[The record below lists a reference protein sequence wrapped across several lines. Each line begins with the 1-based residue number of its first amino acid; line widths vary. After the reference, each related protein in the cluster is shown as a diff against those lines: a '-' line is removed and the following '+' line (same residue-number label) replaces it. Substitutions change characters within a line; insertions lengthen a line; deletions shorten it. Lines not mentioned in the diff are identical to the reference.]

1 MQHFPLELVRA
12 DPNLKEAGFQCELP
26 SFLGEVVVGFLLIE
40 LVLCWFSNRTTGLRL
55 RVKIILYPWSLADTA
70 APEHGTEKALTWV
83 CGISRQDGLTIGSPS
98 LCWSLILHL
107 FASDIG
113 KSTQAHAAHF
123 RRCKG
128 RLVLKHAHPRV
139 LAAGMPLLTDAASAV
154 SEDLIPGHES
164 FRSLLLEIC
173 CCLMLLIDL

>member
-1 MQHFPLELVRA
+1 M
-12 DPNLKEAGFQCELP
+12 
-26 SFLGEVVVGFLLIE
+26 
-40 LVLCWFSNRTTGLRL
+40 
-55 RVKIILYPWSLADTA
+55 
-70 APEHGTEKALTWV
+70 
-83 CGISRQDGLTIGSPS
+83 
-98 LCWSLILHL
+98 HL

-113 KSTQAHAAHF
+113 KSNEAHAGHF
-123 RRCKG
+123 RNAKG

-173 CCLMLLIDL
+173 CCLMSLIDF

>member
-1 MQHFPLELVRA
+1 MLVFKQ
-12 DPNLKEAGFQCELP
+12 DNK
-26 SFLGEVVVGFLLIE
+26 I
-40 LVLCWFSNRTTGLRL
+40 LC
-55 RVKIILYPWSLADTA
+55 PWSLRRYSST
-70 APEHGTEKALTWV
+70 KAQLRKSSDRALWHFHCV
-83 CGISRQDGLTIGSPS
+83 FWQDGLTIGSPS
-98 LCWSLILHL
+98 LCWSLILYL

-113 KSTQAHAAHF
+113 KSNEAHAGHF
-123 RRCKG
+123 RNAKG

-173 CCLMLLIDL
+173 CCLMSLIDF